1 MGESLRGFASF
12 CVLAERFGGDW
23 RAWPREYQRPDSP
36 GVLRFVQENS
46 HRLRFHQ
53 WLQWQLDRQLAASA
67 AVLSLVIDLPI
78 GVSPGGAD
86 AWQWQDVLAKGATVG
101 APPDQFNMEGQD
113 WGLPPFI
120 PHRLRA
126 ARYWPFIETIRS
138 SLRHAGGLRIDH
150 VMGLFRLYWIPQGL
164 GPQLGAYV
172 RYSSEEMLAIVAVES
187 HRARAWIAGED
198 LGTVE
203 KHVRR
208 QLAENRMLSYK
219 LLWFEDQLPSEFPE
233 LALAAVSTHD
243 LPTVAGLWSGADF
256 AAQQRIGLQPNK
268 DGFQQIRDRLLAA
281 TAVSETLRRRKS
293 WPVLTERWGALS
305 AVLAASLDDALA
317 VEERPNMP
325 GQPSNGPIGRWPFRS
340 RWKRSSRRSFPG
352 KSPTA

>member
-1 MGESLRGFASF
+1 M
-12 CVLAERFGGDW
+12 DKKKII
-23 RAWPREYQRPDSP
+23 
-36 GVLRFVQENS
+36 
-46 HRLRFHQ
+46 
-53 WLQWQLDRQLAASA
+53 LAALLVLCLA
-67 AVLSLVIDLPI
+67 ALAVLPLVIDLPI

-126 ARYWPFIETIRS
+126 ARYTPFIETIRS

-164 GPQLGAYV
+164 GPKLGAYV
-172 RYSSEEMLAIVAVES
+172 RYPSEEMLAIVAVES

-219 LLWFEDQLPSEFPE
+219 LLWFEDDLPEAFPE

-243 LPTVAGLWSGADF
+243 SPTVAGLWAGADF
-256 AAQQRIGLQPNK
+256 AAQRRIGLQPSTE
-268 DGFQQIRDRLLAA
+268 GFQDI
-281 TAVSETLRRRKS
+281 RRR
-293 WPVLTERWGALS
+293 LTVATGLADTASAAAASRVSTSTSNSSVPSGKLYNSLEPRRTDSAPSSSGTILSARRSTPSGALIS
-305 AVLAASLDDALA
+305 LASGRHASPPGLKRLDTLT
-317 VEERPNMP
+317 
-325 GQPSNGPIGRWPFRS
+325 SGP
-340 RWKRSSRRSFPG
+340 
-352 KSPTA
+352 